1 MLNPSVTNGEVELMK
16 NGLIELVWTG
26 VRFKLPIAMYSFAL
40 FNVDDRLLIVGGKM
54 VDKVTNNKI

>member
-1 MLNPSVTNGEVELMK
+1 MLNPSVSYGEVELMK

-40 FNVDDRLLIVGGKM
+40 FNVEDRLLIVGGKM